1 MVFHHA
7 RGRCATVALVLIS
20 CVLIAACDSDGKPV
34 RTAHE
39 AVRLIDSKRLLT
51 CTHLSYRPFEF
62 RQGSRVVGFDVDMID
77 LIAEELGVRREV
89 VDTPF
94 EGIQSGEAL
103 NSRTCDIAAAA
114 MTITPARRQS
124 IAFST
129 AYFDA
134 DQALLVRKRSHVDEF
149 ADLEGLKLGVL
160 SGTTGQAYADKHA
173 RPAGARLK
181 NYESLTRELRS
192 VGSGQVAAA
201 INDLPVLLDYAKHHA
216 DVRVSA
222 RFKTAE
228 QYGFGMRKTTSERL
242 RKVVNHVI
250 ARARADGTY
259 DRFYRK
265 WFGAKPE

>member
-7 RGRCATVALVLIS
+7 SGRCATVALVLIS
-20 CVLIAACDSDGKPV
+20 CVLIAACDSNGKPV

-39 AVRLIDSKRLLT
+39 AVGLIDSKRLLT

-77 LIAEELGVRREV
+77 LIAEELGVRREI

-103 NSRTCDIAAAA
+103 NWRTCDIAAAA

-149 ADLEGLKLGVL
+149 ADLEGMKLGSCRVPRAKPTPT
-160 SGTTGQAYADKHA
+160 SMHDRRACASRTTRA
-173 RPAGARLK
+173 
-181 NYESLTRELRS
+181 S
-192 VGSGQVAAA
+192 
-201 INDLPVLLDYAKHHA
+201 
-216 DVRVSA
+216 RVSSAASGRA
-222 RFKTAE
+222 RS
-228 QYGFGMRKTTSERL
+228 QRPSTTSPCCSTTPSTTPTCGS
-242 RKVVNHVI
+242 
-250 ARARADGTY
+250 ARGSRPQSSTAS
-259 DRFYRK
+259 
-265 WFGAKPE
+265 E